1 MHRTSS
7 EAWNSGNN
15 RLHHF
20 RSAEENSSAKVFD
33 KGLHI
38 YSACMV
44 DVAMSVCFTIIQA
57 IAPLARITT

>member
-20 RSAEENSSAKVFD
+20 GSAEENSAKVFD